1 MNYFERFATDAFNE
15 MDVSEKTDLKNWI
28 ETHYLKSVRINNR
41 VSSKDLINLTP
52 EHYSKYTEA
61 ELAGAMMSL
70 NFKTKYLCN
79 TWYFNID
86 NKCVQILEQL
96 KGQYEW

>member
-1 MNYFERFATDAFNE
+1 MSYFEKFATDAFNG
-15 MDVSEKTDLKNWI
+15 MDVSEKADLKNWI

-70 NFKTKYLCN
+70 NFKTKYRGN
-79 TWYFNID
+79 TWYFNIE

>member
-1 MNYFERFATDAFNE
+1 MNYFEKFATDEFNG
-15 MDVSEKTDLKNWI
+15 MDVSEKADLKKWI

-52 EHYSKYTEA
+52 EYYSKYTEA
-61 ELAGAMMSL
+61 EFAGAMMSL
-70 NFKTKYLCN
+70 DFKTKYRGN
-79 TWYFNID
+79 TWYFNIG
-86 NKCVQILEQL
+86 NNCVQILEQL